1 MKIYLCNYSDM
12 SYRNKQ
18 KEITYRNDEHKTF
31 SDVFSYTREWLETTD
46 FYKDNNNILDQSRGN
61 G

>member
-1 MKIYLCNYSDM
+1 M